1 MPLSHPAA
9 AQGAVLRAAAEEA
22 STMRNEL
29 LETFAMSTDKI
40 ESQAD
45 VWDAR
50 FDDRD
55 DEDPVSYTHLT
66 LPTILLV

>member
-1 MPLSHPAA
+1 
-9 AQGAVLRAAAEEA
+9 
-22 STMRNEL
+22 MRNEL

-55 DEDPVSYTHLT
+55 DEDLAWQVWAQRLAAREQAMAQPIRNFT
-66 LPTILLV
+66 LPEAANEDKPSAE